1 MDVSMITKGLFSCGA
16 LEAEIANV
24 QAASP
29 VQIAKFEK
37 FIILTAP
44 KNEFLKN
51 GTTSMIAGRFL
62 RINRFRTLR
71 QRLRYGF
78 LLQLNSGS

>member
-24 QAASP
+24 QAARP

-44 KNEFLKN
+44 E
-51 GTTSMIAGRFL
+51 M
-62 RINRFRTLR
+62 
-71 QRLRYGF
+71 
-78 LLQLNSGS
+78 NS